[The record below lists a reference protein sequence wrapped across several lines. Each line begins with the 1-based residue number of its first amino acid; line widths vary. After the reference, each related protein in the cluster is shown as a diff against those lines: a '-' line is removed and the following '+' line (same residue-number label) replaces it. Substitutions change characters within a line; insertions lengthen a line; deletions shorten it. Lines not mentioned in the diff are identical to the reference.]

1 MIIRKAKSTDAEDLK
16 VLYFEYLTAY
26 PPTEEQDMDVWANLL
41 DKFER
46 DENMYL
52 LVVEEN
58 EKVVS
63 SVQMAIIESLTH
75 NIRPFAVIENVVT
88 HIDYRNKG
96 YASALLDK
104 ASEIA
109 KERRCY
115 KVFLETGSNKES
127 TLNFYRNNGFEIDK
141 NKIEKRISMDNILE
155 INSPSTFVF
164 KVSGNSMCEIGI
176 YDEDYVIIKKTPNAN
191 IGDVV
196 LAIVDNEFTLKTY
209 KRDNLGAYL
218 KPENSSYP
226 VIRPVNSL
234 TIFGVAVGITRK
246 F

>member
-1 MIIRKAKSTDAEDLK
+1 MIIRKAKSKDAEDLK
-16 VLYFEYLTAY
+16 KLYFEYLTAY
-26 PPTEEQDMDVWANLL
+26 LPKEEQDMYAWAKLL
-41 DKFER
+41 DKFEK

-58 EKVVS
+58 ESVVS
-63 SVQMAIIESLTH
+63 TVQMAIIESLTH

-104 ASEIA
+104 ASAIA

-141 NKIEKRISMDNILE
+141 KHSCLKRL
-155 INSPSTFVF
+155 
-164 KVSGNSMCEIGI
+164 
-176 YDEDYVIIKKTPNAN
+176 
-191 IGDVV
+191 
-196 LAIVDNEFTLKTY
+196 
-209 KRDNLGAYL
+209 
-218 KPENSSYP
+218 
-226 VIRPVNSL
+226 
-234 TIFGVAVGITRK
+234 
-246 F
+246 